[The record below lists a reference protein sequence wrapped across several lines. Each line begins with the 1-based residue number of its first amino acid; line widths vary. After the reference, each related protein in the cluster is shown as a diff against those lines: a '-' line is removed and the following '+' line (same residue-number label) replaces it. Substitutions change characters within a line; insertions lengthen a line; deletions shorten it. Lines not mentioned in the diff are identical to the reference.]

1 VINAD
6 VIESLST
13 WEELADAGRTLALD
27 LDAGRFALGD
37 VGARCASVYGDDSLG
52 KLAADI
58 GLARA
63 HTFREYVR
71 VARAY
76 QPVIRVTY
84 LEAGLNWSHFR
95 EALRAKDD
103 AELFLARAAD
113 DGLTV
118 AALAREIAAAI
129 GARVP
134 PVKLWEG
141 EGRVYEDGTAT
152 CIELSEF
159 NPAFTVN
166 MPRYQRVI
174 VKLYAAEAANE

>member
-37 VGARCASVYGDDSLG
+37 VGARCATVYGDDSLG

-58 GLARA
+58 GIARS

-71 VARAY
+71 VSRGY
-76 QPVIRVTY
+76 GLVTRGTFQ
-84 LEAGLNWSHFR
+84 EAGLSWSHFR

-103 AELFLARAAD
+103 AELWLSRAAD

-134 PVKLWEG
+134 PRKLWEG
-141 EGRVYEDGTAT
+141 DVAVGLDSDGDRMLYFCQDPFTGLEMHKTYRAVVYE
-152 CIELSEF
+152 
-159 NPAFTVN
+159 
-166 MPRYQRVI
+166 
-174 VKLYAAEAANE
+174 AAQ

>member
-1 VINAD
+1 MTTLAPE

-58 GLARA
+58 GIARS

-71 VARAY
+71 VSRGY
-76 QPVIRVTY
+76 GPVTRGTFQ
-84 LEAGLNWSHFR
+84 EAGLSWSHFR

-134 PVKLWEG
+134 PRKLWEG
-141 EGRVYEDGTAT
+141 EATIWHEHFPLGDITHLACGVAPLPEDVLVRVVVYE
-152 CIELSEF
+152 
-159 NPAFTVN
+159 V
-166 MPRYQRVI
+166 
-174 VKLYAAEAANE
+174 AE

>member
-1 VINAD
+1 MTTLAPE
-6 VIESLST
+6 VIETLST
-13 WEELADAGRTLALD
+13 WEELADAGRALALD

-58 GLARA
+58 GIARA

-71 VARAY
+71 VSRGY
-76 QPVIRVTY
+76 GLVTRGTFQ
-84 LEAGLNWSHFR
+84 EAGLSWSHFR

-103 AELFLARAAD
+103 AEIWLSRAAD

-118 AALAREIAAAI
+118 ASLARQIAEAI
-129 GARVP
+129 GKPVG

-141 EGRVYEDGTAT
+141 RAKVGYIGDVGVYVTLNETETRTLVGRIVTVRVYESTG
-152 CIELSEF
+152 
-159 NPAFTVN
+159 
-166 MPRYQRVI
+166 
-174 VKLYAAEAANE
+174 AA

>member
-1 VINAD
+1 MTTLAPE

-37 VGARCASVYGDDSLG
+37 VGARCATVYGDDSLG

-58 GLARA
+58 GIARS

-76 QPVIRVTY
+76 QPVIRATY

-95 EALRAKDD
+95 IALAD
-103 AELFLARAAD
+103 AERAEYWLAKAAD
-113 DGLTV
+113 DVLSV
-118 AALAREIAAAI
+118 AALAREIKIAT
-129 GARVP
+129 GKPVP
-134 PVKLWEG
+134 PLKLYEG
-141 EGRVYEDGTAT
+141 VGVVYITKSLGPYIVLETAGDL
-152 CIELSEF
+152 I
-159 NPAFTVN
+159 AG
-166 MPRYQRVI
+166 QRVA
-174 VKLYAAEAANE
+174 VKVYATEAE